1 MAILKANNRIL
12 KANGKLL
19 VKPKD
24 DLPNC
29 LAMVL
34 GDQFDDNGLI
44 VPNYNRGIIAANTI
58 DRSSIDTSTFVPT
71 FPLNADYPVLS
82 LKMVNKSLYIDF
94 SSKDFVSL
102 EYYYYRKGSNVVH
115 PQIKNNGK
123 NIGFSTEGY
132 YGIFFVYYDDTGTR
146 RVSQFSN
153 YGNWFHC
160 LIEIDRINGII
171 YPYINGSLL
180 SGTFTCEKSGNVG
193 LIIYSTPS
201 GYWNAGPAF
210 SHVSLWNKRLSEG
223 RSNFNP
229 EDLYRD
235 WGIIQ

>member
-1 MAILKANNRIL
+1 MAILKANNSFL

-19 VKPKD
+19 VKPKT

-58 DRSSIDTSTFVPT
+58 DRSSIDTNNVPT

-82 LKMVNKSLYIDF
+82 LKSVNKSLKIDF
-94 SSKDFVSL
+94 SSEDFVSL
-102 EYYYYRKGSNVVH
+102 EYYYYRKGSHVVH
-115 PQIKNNGK
+115 PAIINNGK
-123 NIGFSTEGY
+123 SIEFSSEGD
-132 YGIFFVYYDDTGTR
+132 YGIFLIYHDDTGTR
-146 RVSQFSN
+146 HVRQFSN
-153 YGNWFHC
+153 YDNWFHC

-180 SGTFTCEKSGNVG
+180 SSGFPCEKSGNVG
-193 LIIYSTPS
+193 LRIYSTPS
-201 GYWNAGPAF
+201 GYFTNGPAF